1 MTSNFAQPLG
11 CDGCDKPGLSRKTV
25 SLLLRRRMFCTLKK
39 FSLRVIVPSVS
50 LVIIA
55 NLLLSEPYKSNP
67 QARIEEALASGN
79 NTAAK
84 AEYRKLIQ
92 DDFLNVE
99 HHIGYIRSHVGE
111 HGQRSD
117 LKSQRNQDLI
127 EGYRRYAASTNPDV
141 SDMGYYGLGYFY
153 SLREDYERARENF
166 QQVKNAQLPR
176 LNNSLGS
183 VYRRTGRLDLAKQHL
198 DREIQLG
205 GNVAGAYSNLAQLYY
220 TTKQYS
226 ALKEIAAGPETRN
239 FVPMEIR
246 RFLAL
251 RDGRYMD
258 YVREALAFRG
268 ATAYGLLGAALTLG
282 VWLIYFQQIDGFEP
296 KRVWYS
302 GIIVAGGMI
311 FSCFSVSLYD
321 AFAFGL
327 HPNNTYQKDL
337 LYYVLVVGL
346 IEESLKVLPVLLVLW
361 LTRAIDRPVDYI
373 ISGSISA
380 LGFAFMENLLPGAEW
395 RPGTISTRALGAVIL
410 HMTETSLIMYGL
422 FYGRSRVKKKPL
434 GYFLLAFGAAC
445 ALHGFFDFS
454 AAKGWGAL
462 AFLITIYCIRQ
473 FGIFINVT
481 LNLSKSNQDQ
491 PNRQFELTEYLCYSL
506 GAIIML
512 QYVVSA
518 VKYGPSN
525 ANSAF
530 LWTAFFSYFWLCV
543 ILVNLGSF
551 DIRKRQWL
559 PLLRRKTAAEI

>member
-1 MTSNFAQPLG
+1 
-11 CDGCDKPGLSRKTV
+11 
-25 SLLLRRRMFCTLKK
+25 MFHTLKK
-39 FSLRVIVPSVS
+39 FSLGVIVPSVFLII
-50 LVIIA
+50 LVNVI
-55 NLLLSEPYKSNP
+55 LSEHYESNP
-67 QARIEEALASGN
+67 QKRIEAALASGN
-79 NTAAK
+79 SAVAK

-92 DDFLNVE
+92 DDFFKVE
-99 HHIGYIRSHVGE
+99 YHRGYIRSH
-111 HGQRSD
+111 
-117 LKSQRNQDLI
+117 LSQPGRRRALYNQDNQDMI
-127 EGYRRYAASTNPDV
+127 EGYRRYASSSTPEV
-141 SDMGYYGLGYFY
+141 SDIGYYGLGFFY
-153 SLREDYERARENF
+153 SVLEEYKRALENL
-166 QQVKNAQLPR
+166 QQVQNTRLPH

-183 VYRRTGRLDLAKQHL
+183 VYRRMGRLDLAEQHL

-220 TTKQYS
+220 ATKQYS
-226 ALKEIAAGPETRN
+226 ELKEIAAGPETRN

-251 RDGRYMD
+251 REGRYVD

-268 ATAYGLLGAALTLG
+268 VTAYGLLGAVLMLG
-282 VWLIYFQQIDGFEP
+282 VWFIYFQQIDGFEP
-296 KRVWYS
+296 KRLWYS

-311 FSCFSVSLYD
+311 FSCFSVLLYD

-327 HPNNTYQKDL
+327 HPNGTYQKDL

-346 IEESLKVLPVLLVLW
+346 IEEALKVLPVLVVLS

-373 ISGSISA
+373 IYGSISA

-395 RPGTISTRALGAVIL
+395 RPGIISARALGAAIL
-410 HMTETSLIMYGL
+410 HMTGTSLIMYGL
-422 FYGRSRVKKKPL
+422 FYSRYRVKKKPL
-434 GYFLLAFGAAC
+434 WYFLLAFGAAC

-454 AAKGWGAL
+454 AAKGWGVL
-462 AFLITIYCIRQ
+462 GFLITIYCIRQ
-473 FGIFINVT
+473 YGIFINVT
-481 LNLSKSNQDQ
+481 LNLSKRNQDQ

-506 GAIIML
+506 AAIIML

-559 PLLRRKTAAEI
+559 PLMNRNASSET

>member
-1 MTSNFAQPLG
+1 MTDRAPPL
-11 CDGCDKPGLSRKTV
+11 
-25 SLLLRRRMFCTLKK
+25 MFHTLKK
-39 FSLRVIVPSVS
+39 FSLRVIVPSVVLIV
-50 LVIIA
+50 LV
-55 NLLLSEPYKSNP
+55 NVLLSEPYEGNP
-67 QARIEEALASGN
+67 QKRIEAALTSGN
-79 NTAAK
+79 GAVAK
-84 AEYRKLIQ
+84 AEHRKLIQ
-92 DDFLNVE
+92 DDFFNVE
-99 HHIGYIRSHVGE
+99 HHIGYIRSHLRQ
-111 HGQRSD
+111 HGPRSE
-117 LKSQRNQDLI
+117 LKSQSNQDII

-166 QQVKNAQLPR
+166 QQVKNTQLPR

-183 VYRRTGRLDLAKQHL
+183 VYRRMGRLDLAEQHL

-220 TTKQYS
+220 ATKKYS
-226 ALKEIAAGPETRN
+226 ELKEIAAGPETRN

-251 RDGRYMD
+251 RDGRYVD

-268 ATAYGLLGAALTLG
+268 ATAYGLLGAVLMLG
-282 VWLIYFQQIDGFEP
+282 VWFIYFQQIDGFEP
-296 KRVWYS
+296 KRLWYS
-302 GIIVAGGMI
+302 GIIVVGGMI
-311 FSCFSVSLYD
+311 FSCFSVPLYD

-327 HPNNTYQKDL
+327 HPNDTYQKDL

-361 LTRAIDRPVDYI
+361 LTRVIDRPVDYI
-373 ISGSISA
+373 IYGSISA
-380 LGFAFMENLLPGAEW
+380 LGFAFIENLLPGAEW
-395 RPGTISTRALGAVIL
+395 RPGTISSRVIGAVIL
-410 HMTETSLIMYGL
+410 HMAETSLIMYGL
-422 FYGRSRVKKKPL
+422 FYSRYRVKKKPL
-434 GYFLLAFGAAC
+434 WYFLLAFVAAC

-454 AAKGWGAL
+454 AARGWGAL

-473 FGIFINVT
+473 YGIFINVT
-481 LNLSKSNQDQ
+481 LNLSKRNPDQ

-506 GAIIML
+506 AAIIML

-543 ILVNLGSF
+543 ILVNLGSL
-551 DIRKRQWL
+551 DMRKRQWL
-559 PLLRRKTAAEI
+559 PLLRRRATAEI

>member
-1 MTSNFAQPLG
+1 MTDRPPPL
-11 CDGCDKPGLSRKTV
+11 
-25 SLLLRRRMFCTLKK
+25 MFHTLKK
-39 FSLRVIVPSVS
+39 FSLRVIVPSVVLIV
-50 LVIIA
+50 LVNMILA
-55 NLLLSEPYKSNP
+55 GHYESNP
-67 QARIEEALASGN
+67 AKRIEAALASGN
-79 NTAAK
+79 GAVAK
-84 AEYRKLIQ
+84 AEYRKLTQ
-92 DDFLNVE
+92 DDFFNVE
-99 HHIGYIRSHVGE
+99 HHIGYIRSHLRQ
-111 HGQRSD
+111 HGPRSE
-117 LKSQRNQDLI
+117 LKSQSNQDII

-166 QQVKNAQLPR
+166 QQVKNTRLPH

-183 VYRRTGRLDLAKQHL
+183 VYRRMGRLDLAEQHL

-220 TTKQYS
+220 ATKQYS
-226 ALKEIAAGPETRN
+226 ELKEIAAGPETRN
-239 FVPMEIR
+239 FVPVEIR

-251 RDGRYMD
+251 REGRYVD
-258 YVREALAFRG
+258 YLREALAFRG
-268 ATAYGLLGAALTLG
+268 ATAYGLLGAVLMLG
-282 VWLIYFQQIDGFEP
+282 VWFIYFQQIDGFEP
-296 KRVWYS
+296 KRLWYS

-311 FSCFSVSLYD
+311 FSCFSVPLYD

-327 HPNNTYQKDL
+327 HPNATYQKGL

-373 ISGSISA
+373 IYGSISA
-380 LGFAFMENLLPGAEW
+380 LGFAFIENLLPGAEW

-422 FYGRSRVKKKPL
+422 FYSRYRVKKKPL
-434 GYFLLAFGAAC
+434 WYFLLAFGAAC
-445 ALHGFFDFS
+445 VLHGFSDFS
-454 AAKGWGAL
+454 AARGWGVL
-462 AFLITIYCIRQ
+462 GFLITIYCIRQ
-473 FGIFINVT
+473 YGIFINVT
-481 LNLSKSNQDQ
+481 LNLSKRNPDQ

-506 GAIIML
+506 AAIIML

-559 PLLRRKTAAEI
+559 PLLRRRATAEI